1 MNDNK
6 AMIKTLGSGPPLV
19 MIPGVDG
26 HCTWLQPVL
35 EELSRHF
42 TVITFSLWGERD
54 SGQRF
59 DESRGF
65 EPHLAQ
71 VDEALRHAGVE
82 RATLCGVSYGGWVAL
97 SYAARHPGRVDAL
110 VLVSTPPPAFEPNH
124 MQRRYLGAPII
135 SAPVFVLT
143 APGRVLPEVFAAL
156 PTWRERLRFG
166 AGQLSRVVRT
176 GLSPTRM
183 AARMRI
189 ARSVDFF
196 EACQRIT
203 MPTLVVTGQP
213 GLDRVVPVEET
224 WKYLKLIEGSESLRL
239 RGGHVCTHMQ
249 PCTFADAVASWR
261 RGDRVDERNSGAGGT
276 PRSAA

>member
-1 MNDNK
+1 
-6 AMIKTLGSGPPLV
+6 MIRTLGSGPPLI

-42 TVITFSLWGERD
+42 TVLTFSLWGERD
-54 SGQRF
+54 SGHRF
-59 DESRGF
+59 DDSRGL
-65 EPHLAQ
+65 EPPLAQ

-97 SYAARHPGRVDAL
+97 SYAARHPERVDAL
-110 VLVSTPPPAFEPNH
+110 VLVSTPPPAFQPNAR
-124 MQRRYLGAPII
+124 QTRYLGAPIL

-143 APGRVLPEVFAAL
+143 APGRVVPEIFDAL
-156 PTWRERLRFG
+156 PTWRERIRFG
-166 AGQLSRVVRT
+166 ASQLVRVART
-176 GLSPTRM
+176 GMSPSRM

-189 ARSVDFF
+189 AKSVDFF
-196 EACQRIT
+196 EPCRRIT

-213 GLDRVVPVEET
+213 GLDKVVPVEQT
-224 WKYLKLIEGSESLRL
+224 WKYLKLIQGSESLRL
-239 RGGHVCTHMQ
+239 RGGHVCTQTQ
-249 PCTFADAVASWR
+249 PRAFAEAVASWR
-261 RGDRVDERNSGAGGT
+261 RGERVDERNSGAGGT

>member
-1 MNDNK
+1 
-6 AMIKTLGSGPPLV
+6 MIRTRGSGPALI

-26 HCTWLQPVL
+26 HCTWLEPVL
-35 EELSRHF
+35 AELSRYF
-42 TVITFSLWGERD
+42 TVVTFSLWGEAD
-54 SGQRF
+54 SGHRF

-71 VDEALRHAGVE
+71 VDEAMRHAGIE

-97 SYAARHPGRVDAL
+97 SYAARHPERIDAL
-110 VLVSTPPPAFEPNH
+110 VLVSTPPPAFQPNRR
-124 MQRRYLGAPII
+124 QTRYLGAPLL

-143 APGRVLPEVFAAL
+143 APGRVMPEIFDAL

-166 AGQLSRVVRT
+166 AGQLARVART
-176 GLSPTRM
+176 RISPTRM

-189 ARSVDFF
+189 AKSVDFF
-196 EACQRIT
+196 EACTRIT

-224 WKYLKLIEGSESLRL
+224 QKYLKLIPGSESLQL

-249 PCTFADAVASWR
+249 PRTFADALASWR
-261 RGDRVDERNSGAGGT
+261 RGKDRIDERDSGAGGS

>member
-1 MNDNK
+1 M
-6 AMIKTLGSGPPLV
+6 AMIKTYGSGPPLV

-26 HCTWLQPVL
+26 HCTWLEPVT

-54 SGQRF
+54 SGHRF
-59 DESRGF
+59 DESLGF
-65 EPHLAQ
+65 EPFLAQ
-71 VDEALRHAGVE
+71 VDEALRHAGGE

-97 SYAARHPGRVDAL
+97 SYAARHPERVDGL
-110 VLVSTPPPAFEPNH
+110 VLVSTPPPAFQPNAR
-124 MQRRYLGAPII
+124 QTRYLGAPLLR
-135 SAPVFVLT
+135 APAFVLT
-143 APGRVLPEVFAAL
+143 SPGRVLPEILDAL

-166 AGQLSRVVRT
+166 AGQLLRVART
-176 GLSPTRM
+176 RISPTRM

-189 ARSVDFF
+189 AKHVDFF
-196 EACQRIT
+196 EACKHIT

-213 GLDRVVPVEET
+213 GLDRVVPAEET
-224 WKYLKLIEGSESLRL
+224 WKYLNLIAGAESLRL

-249 PCTFADAVASWR
+249 PRTFADAVVSWR
-261 RGDRVDERNSGAGGT
+261 RGDSVDERNSGAGGS

>member
-1 MNDNK
+1 MVR
-6 AMIKTLGSGPPLV
+6 TLGSGPPLI

-26 HCTWLQPVL
+26 KCTWLQPML
-35 EELSRHF
+35 QELSRHF
-42 TVITFSLWGERD
+42 TVITFSLWGEPD
-54 SGQRF
+54 SGHRF

-97 SYAARHPGRVDAL
+97 SYAARHPERVDAL
-110 VLVSTPPPAFEPNH
+110 VLVSTPPPAFQPNSR
-124 MQRRYLGAPII
+124 QRGYLASPIL
-135 SAPVFVLT
+135 SAPAFVLT
-143 APGRVLPEVFAAL
+143 APGRVMPEILDAL
-156 PTWRERLRFG
+156 PTWRERIRFG
-166 AGQLSRVVRT
+166 AGQLVRVART
-176 GLSPTRM
+176 RMSPTRM

-189 ARSVDFF
+189 AKTVDFF
-196 EACQRIT
+196 EACRRIA

-224 WKYLKLIEGSESLRL
+224 WKYLTLIPGSESLRL

-249 PCTFADAVASWR
+249 PGTFADALVSWR
-261 RGDRVDERNSGAGGT
+261 RGGVRIDERDSRAGGT